1 MNETLVRKFCES
13 PRRKLIVA
21 IVTILLGVTI
31 IIPVVDDYF
40 DKKESRRA
48 LAEEL
53 DNARQTGARLPS
65 LEKEV
70 AAVVGQL
77 TALEDRSVSEESL
90 SGYRTRLVDLIR
102 ESSCQIRRLDVA
114 SPTRRSWK
122 DGDNPLADGNSGST
136 PGKATP
142 FFLEQRSIHLS
153 VNGRTHDIYALL
165 EKLEQDTTLA
175 HPQRIELHAD
185 GPNSETV
192 TMELEMLLFGLS
204 RQSS

>member
-1 MNETLVRKFCES
+1 MNETVVHKFCES

-31 IIPVVDDYF
+31 IIPLVDDYF

-53 DNARQTGARLPS
+53 DHARQTATLLPN
-65 LEKEV
+65 LEKQV
-70 AAVVGQL
+70 AEVVGQL
-77 TALEDRSVSEESL
+77 TALEDRSVSEGTL
-90 SGYRTRLVDLIR
+90 SSYRNRLVDLIR
-102 ESSCQIRRLDVA
+102 ESNCQLRRLDVA

-122 DGDNPLADGNSGST
+122 NGDNPLAEGNSGSS
-136 PGKATP
+136 PGNATP
-142 FFLEQRSIHLS
+142 FFLEQRSIQLS

-175 HPQRIELHAD
+175 HPERIELHSD
-185 GPNSETV
+185 GLNSEMV
-192 TMELEMLLFGLS
+192 TMELEMLLFALS
-204 RQSS
+204 RQNS